1 VDFRVRADLTPLTSD
16 PPGFDV
22 VVDAMPGS
30 QVTVAGRPLAIDANG
45 HGVQRIPLPAPPAE
59 GGAIDHVAPWRIQ
72 PPGGAAAEGQ
82 LRTRIPATTMQIDRP
97 GAQVVTDRDAIEIAG
112 AVHPGAIVTID
123 GTAVPVTD
131 SRFLYRF
138 PLPAPATYT
147 PRVIARK
154 APATRTITIRRV
166 ADLAAE
172 AASFRADAS
181 ITWARIRQSPDTYR
195 GQNVAFEGRVYNVDV
210 QSGRSVL
217 QILVRDCPRGERCP
231 LWVEY
236 PAATDATINDWVR
249 VLGTGAGMQQFRAES
264 ERVIEVPRV
273 DAVFVLPLA
282 R

>member
-1 VDFRVRADLTPLTSD
+1 
-16 PPGFDV
+16 
-22 VVDAMPGS
+22 
-30 QVTVAGRPLAIDANG
+30 
-45 HGVQRIPLPAPPAE
+45 
-59 GGAIDHVAPWRIQ
+59 
-72 PPGGAAAEGQ
+72 
-82 LRTRIPATTMQIDRP
+82 MQIDRP
-97 GAQVVTDRDAIEIAG
+97 GDQVVTDRDSVEIAG

-147 PRVIARK
+147 PRVIARAPGK
-154 APATRTITIRRV
+154 APAMRTITIRRV

-172 AASFRADAS
+172 AASFRADPS

-236 PAATDATINDWVR
+236 PSATDATINDWVR
-249 VLGTGAGMQQFRAES
+249 VLGTGGGMQQFRAES

-273 DAVFVLPLA
+273 DAAFVLPLE